1 METLRVTQNSS
12 VERLWEAALG
22 RLQLQVTRPSFDTW
36 LRDTRGL
43 SMEGHHLVVSVPTTF
58 TAEWL
63 EKRMYSLIEK
73 AVNVVARHPVEVSFQ
88 VPQPPSTTPYR
99 PEPPMT
105 NGSSRSNGVA
115 PAAQAEPVPFLHPRY
130 TFESFVPGSSNELAL
145 AASRAVA
152 ERPGQAY
159 NPLFLYAGVGLGKT
173 HLLHAISHHALQTGR
188 TFRYVTCEQFTNDFI
203 TSIRDRR
210 TSEFRNSYRA
220 VDMLLIDDI
229 QFIEGKEQTQ
239 EGFFHTFNALHDSG
253 RQIVI
258 TCDRSPRALPLL
270 EERLRSR
277 FEWGLLADIQPPGL
291 ETRLAILRSK
301 AQECPVD
308 VPPEVLDLI
317 ADRAQ
322 SNVRELEG
330 LLNRTVALADLTGA
344 PITADLA
351 SRALGSP
358 PGRAHPSGDIPQEV
372 VTVVA
377 KHFGVSCQALTSARR
392 DAKTSTARQIAMHLL
407 REDLH
412 LTLQQIGTLL
422 GGRSHATV
430 LATLRKASLAIQTN
444 TSLNEVLPIIR
455 SQLASQAN

>member
-12 VERLWEAALG
+12 AERLWEAALG

-43 SMEGHHLVVSVPTTF
+43 SLAGHHMVVSVPTTF

-63 EKRMYSLIEK
+63 DKRMYSLIEK
-73 AVNVVARHPVEVSFQ
+73 AVTVVARHPVEVSFQ
-88 VPQPPSTTPYR
+88 VPQPPSAAPYSS
-99 PEPPMT
+99 EPPLA
-105 NGSSRSNGVA
+105 NGNSQSNGAA
-115 PAAQAEPVPFLHPRY
+115 PAVRAAPAPFLHPRY
-130 TFESFVPGSSNELAL
+130 TFASFVAGSSNELAL

-152 ERPGQAY
+152 DRPGHAY

-173 HLLHAISHHALQTGR
+173 HLLHAISHHALQMGR

-229 QFIEGKEQTQ
+229 QFIDGKEQTQ
-239 EGFFHTFNALHDSG
+239 EGFFHTFNALHNSG
-253 RQIVI
+253 RQIVL

-270 EERLRSR
+270 EERLCSR
-277 FEWGLLADIQPPGL
+277 FEWGLIADIQPPGL
-291 ETRLAILRSK
+291 ETRLAILKSK
-301 AQECPVD
+301 AQQCQVN
-308 VPPEVLDLI
+308 VPREVLGLI

-330 LLNRTVALADLTGA
+330 LLNRTLALADLTGS
-344 PITADLA
+344 PITEELA
-351 SRALGSP
+351 SRALGP
-358 PGRAHPSGDIPQEV
+358 TPGPARPLDDMARRVI
-372 VTVVA
+372 A
-377 KHFGVSCQALTSARR
+377 AAANYFGVSPQALTSAKR
-392 DAKTSTARQIAMHLL
+392 DARTVAARQAAMHLL

-412 LTLQQIGTLL
+412 LTLQQIGAAL
-422 GGRSHATV
+422 GGRSHATA
-430 LATLRKASLAIQTN
+430 LATLRKAAAAVRTGAPLAEALTD
-444 TSLNEVLPIIR
+444 IR
-455 SQLASQAN
+455 SHLNPTNE